1 MTGESLPQ
9 GRAVYGESIGVLVLN
24 TTFPRV
30 HGDIANA
37 RTFDFPVRY
46 KIVTQATQGTVVTG
60 ADKARVLLPHFI
72 EAAQELERE
81 GVSAIATSCGF
92 LSVVQEELSGA
103 VSIPVATSSLLLL
116 PMILN
121 MIGSRKVGVV
131 TANASVLSK
140 RHLMMGENVV
150 DDRIALCG
158 LEDCP
163 NFRAAILGLPTS
175 GVCEFDINLIEQ
187 EVVTQCEKLKQ
198 DNPELGAFLFE
209 CTNLPPY
216 ARAVQKVTGLP
227 VFGICQLIELLQQS
241 VRAYAFDRE
250 C

>member
-1 MTGESLPQ
+1 MGGSLPQ

-46 KIVTQATQGTVVTG
+46 KTVTQATQGTVVTG
-60 ADKARVLLPHFI
+60 VDKARVLLPHFI

-81 GVSAIATSCGF
+81 GVSAITTSCGF
-92 LSVVQEELSGA
+92 LSVVQEELSAA

-116 PMILN
+116 PMVLS
-121 MIGSRKVGVV
+121 MIGTRKVGVV

-140 RHLMMGENVV
+140 RHLMIGENVAH
-150 DDRIALCG
+150 DRIALCG

-163 NFRAAILGLPTS
+163 NFRSAILGLPTS
-175 GVCEFDINLIEQ
+175 GVSEFDINRIEQ
-187 EVVTQCEKLKQ
+187 EVVTQCKKLKQ

-216 ARAVQKVTGLP
+216 ARAVQKATGLP
-227 VFGICQLIELLQQS
+227 VFGIFHLIEMLYTAW
-241 VRAYAFDRE
+241 RAPSFDGE

>member
-1 MTGESLPQ
+1 MTDGYLLQ

-92 LSVVQEELSGA
+92 LSVVQEELSAA

-121 MIGSRKVGVV
+121 MIGTRKVGVV

-140 RHLMMGENVV
+140 RHLMIGESVSH
-150 DDRIALCG
+150 DRIALCG

-163 NFRAAILGLPTS
+163 NFRSAILGLPASGTS
-175 GVCEFDINLIEQ
+175 GFDINLIEQ
-187 EVVTQCEKLKQ
+187 EVVTQCKKLKQ
-198 DNPELGAFLFE
+198 DNPELGAVLFE

-216 ARAVQKVTGLP
+216 ARAVQKSIGLP
-227 VFGICQLIELLQQS
+227 VFGITHLIEMLHQS
-241 VRAYAFDRE
+241 GRMRAFDGD

>member
-1 MTGESLPQ
+1 MTGGSLPQ

-46 KIVTQATQGTVVTG
+46 KIVTQATSGTIVTG

-81 GVSAIATSCGF
+81 GVCAIATSCGF
-92 LSVVQEELSGA
+92 LSVVQEELSAA

-121 MIGSRKVGVV
+121 MIGTRKVGVV
-131 TANASVLSK
+131 TANASVLSR
-140 RHLMMGENVV
+140 RHLMIDENVAH
-150 DDRIALCG
+150 DRIVLCG
-158 LEDCP
+158 LEDCA
-163 NFRAAILGLPTS
+163 NFRAAILGFPTS
-175 GVCEFDINLIEQ
+175 GVSEFDINLIEQ
-187 EVVTQCEKLKQ
+187 EVVMQCKTLKQ
-198 DNPELGAFLFE
+198 DHPELGAFLFE

-216 ARAVQKVTGLP
+216 ARAVQKATGLP
-227 VFGICQLIELLQQS
+227 VFGIGHLIELLHQS
-241 VRAYAFDRE
+241 VRVHTFDRE

>member
-1 MTGESLPQ
+1 MTVGYLPQ

-24 TTFPRV
+24 TAFPRV

-72 EAAQELERE
+72 EAAKELERE

-92 LSVVQEELSGA
+92 LSVVQEELSAA

-121 MIGSRKVGVV
+121 MIGTRKVGVV

-140 RHLMMGENVV
+140 RHLMISENVAH
-150 DDRIALCG
+150 DRIALCG

-163 NFRAAILGLPTS
+163 NFRSAILGLPTS
-175 GVCEFDINLIEQ
+175 GVSEFDIKLIEQ
-187 EVVTQCEKLKQ
+187 EVVSQCKKLKQ

-216 ARAVQKVTGLP
+216 ARTVQKVTGLP
-227 VFGICQLIELLQQS
+227 VFDICQLIELLYQS
-241 VRAYAFDRE
+241 VCVPAFDRE